1 MGFHFEQKYSETN
14 QDGDDRVRNSTTGA
28 QRKSQARC
36 LEGEAVRWA
45 FPEEISD
52 LAAEGIR

>member
-1 MGFHFEQKYSETN
+1 MGFRFEQKYSEAG

-28 QRKSQARC
+28 QRRSQARC